1 MTALETSRRTLL
13 QAGSLALAFSL
24 AGVAAFG
31 QQPPSGPVLP
41 GDLARN
47 RELDAW
53 IEIAADGAVTLKTG
67 KVELGQGVLTALA
80 QICAD
85 ELDIELSRLRIV
97 SGDTVRSPRE
107 GVTAGSFSMPDAGT
121 AIRLASAE
129 VRHVLLEMAAQRLD
143 TSVDGLKV
151 VDGTIA
157 STGGKTTYWEL
168 VGGRNFKRQATGTI
182 APKPTAMRRYI
193 GQPTPRVDLPAKISG
208 QTIFVQDFHPPG
220 LVHGRIVRQ
229 PSYGAKLLSLDAAAA
244 VEAMP
249 GVLKVVRD
257 GDFLGVIAE
266 REWTAIKACR
276 ALAASAQW
284 DESARLPADPWAWL
298 QAQTPR
304 DQPIKAQARTGGR
317 APTRTV
323 EAVYRRP
330 FQMHAS
336 IGPSCA
342 TALYDGDV
350 MTLHTHSQSV
360 FETSEAIAKML
371 GLPVDKVRAR
381 HMNGSGCYGHNGADD
396 VAADAALL
404 ARALPGRTVR
414 VQWSRDDEHGWEP
427 YGPAM
432 ITKVSATVD
441 AKGDV
446 LDWRYEL
453 WSTSHGTRPSGDP
466 GNLLAGRSLAR
477 PFPMPIPRNFGGPNY
492 AADRNAI
499 PLYDFPGQSV
509 TTHFV
514 TDMPVRVS
522 AQRSLGAY
530 ANVFSIESFMDELA
544 HAAGADPVAYRRRQ
558 LTDDRARAVI
568 DKAADL
574 FGWSRYRKTPGHG
587 RGFAFARY
595 KNLAAFCAV
604 ALEVAVDPA
613 SHQVRVLRATMAA
626 DAGETVNPDGLKN
639 QLEGGLIQSLSWS
652 LKEQVHYDDRRTTS
666 RDWASYPIL
675 RFSEVPQI
683 QVELIDRPGLPFLG
697 AGEAA
702 QGPTGA
708 ALANA
713 VFNAVGAR
721 VRQLPITAERLK
733 ASTRA

>member
-1 MTALETSRRTLL
+1 M
-13 QAGSLALAFSL
+13 
-24 AGVAAFG
+24 
-31 QQPPSGPVLP
+31 P

-47 RELDAW
+47 LELDAW
-53 IEIAADGAVTLKTG
+53 IEIGAEGSVTLKTG

-85 ELDIELSRLRIV
+85 ELDIDLNRLKIV

-121 AIRLASAE
+121 SVRLAAAE
-129 VRHVLLEMAAQRLD
+129 VRHILLDLAAQRLGAPA
-143 TSVDGLKV
+143 TGLKV
-151 VDGTIA
+151 VDGTIRG
-157 STGGKTTYWEL
+157 SRRRTTYWEL
-168 VGGRNFKRQATGTI
+168 VGGQSLKRRATGAI
-182 APKPTAMRRYI
+182 APKPTDARRYI
-193 GQPTPRVDLPAKISG
+193 GRPVPRVDLPAKITG
-208 QTIFVQDFHPPG
+208 QTIFVQDHRPAS

-229 PSYGAKLLSLDAAAA
+229 PSYGARLVS
-244 VEAMP
+244 VEADAVAALP

-266 REWTAIKACR
+266 REWTCIKAAR
-276 ALAASAQW
+276 ALAAAAVW
-284 DESARLPADPWAWL
+284 EEHAELPDDPWDWL
-298 QAQTPR
+298 QKQTPR
-304 DQPIKAQARTGGR
+304 DQRIKAQARGGGP
-317 APTRTV
+317 APARTL

-330 FQMHAS
+330 FQMHGS

-342 TALYDGDV
+342 TALFDGDV
-350 MTLHTHSQSV
+350 MLLHTHSQSV
-360 FETSEAIAKML
+360 FETSEAIARML
-371 GLPVDKVRAR
+371 GLPVDRVRAQ

-432 ITKVSATVD
+432 ITKVRAGVD
-441 AKGDV
+441 AGGDV
-446 LDWRYEL
+446 LDWSYEL
-453 WSTSHGTRPSGDP
+453 WSTAHGTRPGGDP

-477 PFPMPIPRNFGGPNY
+477 PFPTPVPVDFGGPNY
-492 AADRNAI
+492 AAGRNAI
-499 PLYDFPGQSV
+499 PLYDFPGQAV
-509 TTHFV
+509 TSHFV

-522 AQRSLGAY
+522 AQRGLGAY

-544 HAAGADPVAYRRRQ
+544 RAAGADPVEYRLRQ
-558 LTDDRARAVI
+558 LTDDRAKAVI
-568 DKAADL
+568 EKAAMA
-574 FGWSRYRKTPGHG
+574 FGWAAWKRTAGRG

-595 KNLAAFCAV
+595 KNLATYCAI

-613 SHQVRVLRATMAA
+613 SGGVRVLRAVLAA
-626 DAGETVNPDGLKN
+626 DAGEAVNPDGLKN

-652 LKEQVHYDDRRTTS
+652 LKEQVRYDRRRTTS

-675 RFSEVPQI
+675 RFSEVPDV

-697 AGEAA
+697 AGEGA

-713 VFNAVGAR
+713 VFDACGAR
-721 VRQLPITAERLK
+721 VRQLPITPERIK
-733 ASTRA
+733 ATRA